1 MGNLSVLLLMVAVT
15 HDNAEGSQFVAG
27 IVGCP
32 HALVGEG
39 ALPRSQEVVYASAH
53 SIATVSPGDIG
64 VLLGVCVALPGI
76 AEPFESVL

>member
-1 MGNLSVLLLMVAVT
+1 MVAVA

-39 ALPRSQEVVYASAH
+39 ALPRSQEVV
-53 SIATVSPGDIG
+53 
-64 VLLGVCVALPGI
+64 
-76 AEPFESVL
+76 